1 MDKDTLDVSKSLTF
15 IIDRMLTRDDV
26 REIVAEIVTEVVAD
40 MVPSIV
46 QESVQNALKPIDH
59 RLMALEN
66 KLSGI
71 DKRLD
76 IEAGHRDDIKIPSRV
91 VDLEVNVFGTSREP
105 QLM

>member
-1 MDKDTLDVSKSLTF
+1 MDKDTLDVSKSLAF
-15 IIDRMLTRDDV
+15 IIDRMVTRDDV
-26 REIVAEIVTEVVAD
+26 REIVAEIVAD